1 MALMGGEK
9 MGKQFLVIG
18 AGRFGTSVATT
29 LYEAGHDV
37 MVLDSSEELV
47 QNISSLVTNA
57 VHADATSEKTL
68 CALGVEN
75 YDAAVL
81 AISSDMHVSI
91 MAAIL
96 LVELKAKYVVA
107 KAQTELHGRVLKKIG
122 VNRIVYPEQDMGKK
136 LAHSILA
143 PSIVDLFDLSNHY
156 SIVEL
161 IATEDLVGK
170 TLGELD
176 LRARK
181 GIAIIAILSSDGDKT
196 NITPA
201 SVDRIEEGDI
211 IIAAGTN
218 SALKKIGWI

>member
-1 MALMGGEK
+1 MGGEK

-47 QNISSLVTNA
+47 QNISSQVTNA

-68 CALGVEN
+68 SALGVEN
-75 YDAAVL
+75 YDAVVL

-96 LVELKAKYVVA
+96 LVELKAQYVVA

-122 VNRIVYPEQDMGKK
+122 VNRVVYPEQDMGKK

-143 PSIVDLFDLSNHY
+143 PSIVDLFDLSDHY

-161 IATEDLVGK
+161 IATEDLIGK

-181 GIAIIAILSSDGDKT
+181 GIAIIAIRSSDGDKT

-201 SVDRIEEGDI
+201 AVDRIEEGDI